1 MPHMLFVCECHVN
14 IYYPKEVLMRLF
26 FKPSMTKEKKYESHY
41 SNTMWLS
48 YIETL
53 CVFFFIFSLECANT
67 ISEFCTLNCR

>member
-53 CVFFFIFSLECANT
+53 CVFFFFLFFHWSVRILLAN
-67 ISEFCTLNCR
+67 FVH